1 MTNTL
6 SIRRRLIGS
15 ALRRYREGLGYD
27 LGVPARILECHPS
40 KISRIETGQRGI
52 RPKELRELLTEYG
65 ADAGARD
72 ALAAIARRTSDPGW
86 RPGHDQVP
94 GSAYAE
100 FLDIEKA
107 ASAILA
113 YAPVQVPRLLQTPDY
128 ARAVISADPDVPEHA
143 RAAQAAAE
151 LARQQATLHEHRTGL
166 AAVIGEAA
174 LRQHVGSTEVTRAQL
189 RYLAE
194 VSASCPDV
202 SIRILPFAAGEH
214 AGSSAGVLDPPVQP
228 GTVARA
234 RPRRRAGRRHLPRHP
249 RSRRRLHQ
257 DIHPPTARL
266 PHQPGISGQA
276 QRRGTGARG
285 MSDDAKRYSDPG
297 IGYLLVMRREPG
309 GTLMTPVVLSG
320 SPVRASCD

>member
-6 SIRRRLIGS
+6 SVRRRLVGS

-65 ADAGARD
+65 ADAAARD
-72 ALAAIARRTSDPGW
+72 ALTAIARRTTAPGW
-86 RPGHDQVP
+86 QPDGQVP

-143 RAAQAAAE
+143 QAALAAAE
-151 LARQQATLHEHRTGL
+151 LARQQAILHERRTSL
-166 AAVIGEAA
+166 AAVVGEAA

-202 SIRILPFAAGEH
+202 SIRILPFAAGEY
-214 AGSSAGVLDPPVQP
+214 AGSSAGFSILQFSQVPSLGLVHVDGPAGGICLD
-228 GTVARA
+228 TLAAVAAYTRTFT
-234 RPRRRAGRRHLPRHP
+234 RLQLVSLTRQESEAGLTEG
-249 RSRRRLHQ
+249 SW
-257 DIHPPTARL
+257 
-266 PHQPGISGQA
+266 
-276 QRRGTGARG
+276 ARG
-285 MSDDAKRYSDPG
+285 A
-297 IGYLLVMRREPG
+297 
-309 GTLMTPVVLSG
+309 
-320 SPVRASCD
+320 